1 MKDCA
6 TLEVEAALGEHKK
19 LGSRQALQSQQLHF
33 FPQLQA
39 LLSFI
44 GQFLPLFLQL
54 CGVGSAANALVQ
66 IAAARIE
73 NRIFAYVFM
82 LLISFVKW
90 AKSKPKMHS
99 LVRLEY
105 LEGQT
110 LQPEEIEA

>member
-1 MKDCA
+1 LVFRPILA
-6 TLEVEAALGEHKK
+6 PAGAAVIIGRKK
-19 LGSRQALQSQQLHF
+19 SQQLQF

-73 NRIFAYVFM
+73 NRIFAYVFI
-82 LLISFVKW
+82 LSISLGK
-90 AKSKPKMHS
+90 
-99 LVRLEY
+99 
-105 LEGQT
+105 
-110 LQPEEIEA
+110 

>member
-1 MKDCA
+1 VI
-6 TLEVEAALGEHKK
+6 TGRE
-19 LGSRQALQSQQLHF
+19 SQQLQF

-73 NRIFAYVFM
+73 NRIFAYVFI
-82 LLISFVKW
+82 LSISF
-90 AKSKPKMHS
+90 AK
-99 LVRLEY
+99 
-105 LEGQT
+105 
-110 LQPEEIEA
+110 

>member
-82 LLISFVKW
+82 LLISFVK
-90 AKSKPKMHS
+90 
-99 LVRLEY
+99 
-105 LEGQT
+105 
-110 LQPEEIEA
+110 

>member
-1 MKDCA
+1 
-6 TLEVEAALGEHKK
+6 
-19 LGSRQALQSQQLHF
+19 LQD
-33 FPQLQA
+33 

-82 LLISFVKW
+82 LLISC
-90 AKSKPKMHS
+90 AKSTKSKAKI
-99 LVRLEY
+99 RLEY
-105 LEGQT
+105 LDDK
-110 LQPEEIEA
+110 I